1 METKRIFVDKI
12 GNNEKS
18 YSQAAQLLAAGEVV
32 AFPTETVYGLG
43 AIATNNEAVKKIFQ
57 AKGRPSDNPLIVH
70 IGTREELETYTTE
83 IPEMAEK
90 CMDAFWPGPLTL
102 ILPAK
107 PNYFAESVTQLPTI
121 GFRMPDHPVALALLQ
136 QLKQPVAAPSA
147 NRSGKPSPTKAAHVL
162 DDLDGIIAG
171 VVDGGETGI
180 GLESTVLDL
189 TLEVPAILRPGGVT
203 KEMLEEVIGPV
214 QAPSLS
220 EQKKEETPKAPGMKY
235 THYSP
240 NAPVYLVQ
248 QQVEQIEQAIKELQE
263 QGETVALIVQDEL
276 VNDRANYVFTVG
288 AQHDLHAYSALL
300 YDALRACDK
309 TDATVIIATA
319 TTTADVGAAI
329 MNRLEKAATGYYFER
344 K

>member
-43 AIATNNEAVKKIFQ
+43 AIATNEQAVKKIFL

-70 IGTREELETYTTE
+70 IGTREELQHYATH
-83 IPEMAEK
+83 IPEVAEK
-90 CMDAFWPGPLTL
+90 CMDAFWPGPLTI

-107 PNYFAESVTQLPTI
+107 PNYFAQSVTQLPTI
-121 GFRMPDHPVALALLQ
+121 GFRMPDHPVALQLLQ

-147 NRSGKPSPTKAAHVL
+147 NRSGKPSPTKAIHVL

-171 VVDGGETGI
+171 IVDGGETGI
-180 GLESTVLDL
+180 GLESTVLDV
-189 TLEVPAILRPGGVT
+189 TLDIPTILRPGGVT
-203 KEMLEEVIGPV
+203 KEMLEKVIGPV
-214 QAPSLS
+214 HAPTLK
-220 EQKKEETPKAPGMKY
+220 EQKKDETPKAPGMKY
-235 THYSP
+235 THYAP
-240 NAPVYLVQ
+240 NAPVYLV
-248 QQVEQIEQAIKELQE
+248 EQKADQIQQAIDELQAK
-263 QGETVALIVQDEL
+263 GETVALIVQDEL
-276 VNDRANYVFTVG
+276 VNEAANYVFTVG
-288 AQHDLHAYSALL
+288 TQTDLHAYSALL

-309 TDATVIIATA
+309 TNATVIIATA

-329 MNRLEKAATGYYFER
+329 MNRLEKAATGYYFDR
-344 K
+344 